1 MDIQVLENYLNDK
14 SNKTEINREIFKPI
28 LVIIAFICMYKGYYL
43 ALCLIFLLFLCNLL
57 TRFFRHF
64 QRIVARDFLNRHEC
78 DINIYKY

>member
-1 MDIQVLENYLNDK
+1 MDIQILENHLNNIINLNDFDK
-14 SNKTEINREIFKPI
+14 EIFKPT
-28 LVIIAFICMYKGYYL
+28 LVIILFVSMYKGYYL

-78 DINIYKY
+78 DINIYRY